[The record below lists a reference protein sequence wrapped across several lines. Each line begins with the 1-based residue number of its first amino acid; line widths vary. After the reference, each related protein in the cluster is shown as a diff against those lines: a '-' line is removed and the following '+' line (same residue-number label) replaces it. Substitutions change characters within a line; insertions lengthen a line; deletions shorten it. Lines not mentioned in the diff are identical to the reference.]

1 MKVLMVAPPYA
12 GHLNPLLVI
21 AGHLAGR
28 GAVCRFVTGPAKAP
42 YCHEL
47 GFGATAVLAGDPDA
61 MERIADTGRRMT
73 GHPLRALRQVSA
85 NLRLLPRALPDVQVA
100 AECFGPDVIVAD
112 FCAPVAGVVAER
124 LGVPWVTTI
133 PTPFAIEGRR
143 GTPAYCGG
151 WRPVHTPLGTLRDA
165 VGRQTTRTMK
175 RLAGRLFARELAVF
189 GGSLYR
195 SDGTEVFYSDQ
206 AIVALGLAE
215 LEFER
220 DWPPT
225 LRFVGPLTASPG
237 EPFSVEPVAPRVVEP
252 VEAPPDSNLDT
263 LDPRRPRVLVTVGTH
278 LPWVKRGLVARVVA
292 LAERLPGFDFAVALG
307 DAGGTVTPSRVAA
320 SVAVVGW
327 LDYDVALR
335 GFDVV
340 IHHGGAG
347 ITYST
352 LRAGVPAVVW
362 PQDYDQFDFA
372 ARLVHQGLGVRIRRL
387 DEAAAALP
395 RALALPRPAQDRFER
410 LVRTAD
416 PLAAVDRVLDEV
428 VGG

>member
-12 GHLNPLLVI
+12 GHLNPLLVV

-28 GAVCRFVTGPAKAP
+28 GAVCSFVTGPAKVP
-42 YCHEL
+42 YCREL
-47 GFGATAVLAGDPDA
+47 GFGATAVLADDPDA

-85 NLRLLPRALPDVQVA
+85 NLRLLPRALPDMQVA
-100 AECFGPDVIVAD
+100 AERFGPDVIVAD
-112 FCAPVAGVVAER
+112 FCAPVAGVVASR

-151 WRPVHTPLGTLRDA
+151 WRPVHTGLGTARDA
-165 VGRQTTRTMK
+165 VGRQATRTMK
-175 RLAGRLFARELAVF
+175 HLAGRVFARELTIF

-195 SDGTEVFYSDQ
+195 PDGSEVFYSDQ

-220 DWPPT
+220 DWPPM

-237 EPFSVEPVAPRVVEP
+237 EPPSAEPVAPHLVEP
-252 VEAPPDSNLDT
+252 VETATGRDVGR
-263 LDPRRPRVLVTVGTH
+263 LDPRRARVLVTVGTH
-278 LPWVKRGLVARVVA
+278 LPWLKRSLVARVVA
-292 LAERLPGFDFAVALG
+292 LAERLPGFDFTVALG
-307 DAGGTVTPSRVAA
+307 DPIGTVTPSRVAA

-327 LDYDVALR
+327 LDYDAALS
-335 GFDVV
+335 GFDAV

-352 LRAGVPAVVW
+352 LRAGLPAVVW

-372 ARLVHQGLGVRIRRL
+372 ARLVQHGLGVRVRRL
-387 DEAAAALP
+387 DEAASALP
-395 RALALPRPAQDRFER
+395 RALALPRPALDRFAG
-410 LVRTAD
+410 LVRASR
-416 PLAAVDRVLDEV
+416 PLLEVEQVLVDLTR
-428 VGG
+428 G